1 MHKKFLSKTVTLV
14 LTASM
19 LIVNLTGC
27 GNTSD
32 SITETLADGSINI
45 ATTEASN
52 STDSQTETMSNK
64 SLGLLMGS
72 NSADANTSVEF
83 ANTYNSTLTDI
94 NATDVF
100 KFDCSEA
107 AGQVAY
113 NTFKVYDNPNLEDI
127 SQVNYAKVTYKDG
140 VLTVSPDDVILLTES
155 GSKNASDGTWGS
167 FEKLYLVQYVDLKTG
182 TELAKPVVTPF
193 LVKHDLATPAVVQ
206 TLDENNTYTL
216 NWNSVPGADRYLV
229 YEHYGDSTYD
239 LVGVTESTS
248 ITSNEFTKQ
257 QSHEDLMSKFKSD
270 LSSSELNNLGA
281 VGTNGKADVNS
292 GVKYDDNLKSGYFTV
307 IAVGADGKTSG
318 ASKLVDVREI
328 ANLIPYKVANSVIKV
343 TLDNSVESGLKFVES
358 IPAYADVEMIDG
370 STSKMVIDYH
380 GAQTYKFTDNNKK
393 IAIKA
398 GVANTEL
405 ESILVVATGVDYDT
419 VMSEISYI
427 TEREDRLLSKTKNS
441 ETEAVIIDTTADT
454 EKDKLSSLD
463 SEVVGNLN
471 KLELTPEETN
481 VLTSEAPVGNTT
493 PEVVST
499 DTAVENTDTSVE
511 NTEAVESVEA
521 STEVATDNQTTATT
535 DVSEPVKLAAYVV
548 SQIDPTIN
556 TLVEHGLYNVLYS
569 NSKMEEWM
577 AYCLLGQSEII
588 PLPIETFGDEAA
600 DVEHAAKILV
610 EAYRQNPS
618 TGAIANVKYNYEYQ
632 AFVVNYVGNE
642 NRLEKAIKELDAA
655 NQAANNIIT
664 DDMSDYDKVV
674 AINNYLTGIGTYD
687 TASAATEVDN
697 NSLSEQFIDS
707 HAPYGILCNGLGVC
721 ESYAEAFTLIARF
734 AGLNAVCEM
743 GSAFGVNYEWARVQ
757 IDGAWYIIDVTNND
771 NEKMPNGILNYSDDL
786 ASGVLIGNGTAY
798 LSSLEATNDSLE
810 YYNVKGDYCETVEA
824 AVASLERQLDEKGTA
839 VVRLNKDFGD
849 AEVQQIAK
857 KMIQEDGYTIN
868 DAQMLLYLLYLSK

>member
-1 MHKKFLSKTVTLV
+1 MHKKFLGKTVTLV
-14 LTASM
+14 LTASI

-32 SITETLADGSINI
+32 SVTETLVDGSINI

-52 STDSQTETMSNK
+52 NSDSQTTEMSNK

-72 NSADANTSVEF
+72 NSTDANTSVEF

-100 KFDCSEA
+100 RFECSEA

-155 GSKNASDGTWGS
+155 GSKNASDDTWGS

-193 LVKHDLATPAVVQ
+193 LVKHDLATPAVAQ
-206 TLDENNTYTL
+206 TLDGNNTYTL
-216 NWNSVPGADRYLV
+216 KWNSAPGADRYLV

-239 LVGVTESTS
+239 LVGITESTS

-270 LSSSELNNLGA
+270 PSSSELD
-281 VGTNGKADVNS
+281 VVTTSGKADVNS

-380 GAQTYKFTDNNKK
+380 GAQTYKFTDNSKK

-398 GVANTEL
+398 RVANTEL

-454 EKDKLSSLD
+454 EKDKLSSLN
-463 SEVVGNLN
+463 SEVVGNLD

-493 PEVVST
+493 PEVVSA
-499 DTAVENTDTSVE
+499 DTPVE
-511 NTEAVESVEA
+511 NTETVESTETP
-521 STEVATDNQTTATT
+521 TEVATT

-569 NSKMEEWM
+569 NSNMEEWM

-600 DVEHAAKILV
+600 DVEHAAKVLV

-618 TGAIANVKYNYEYQ
+618 TGAISNVKYNYEYQ

-655 NQAANNIIT
+655 NKVANNIIT
-664 DDMSDYDKVV
+664 PDMSDYDKVV
-674 AINNYLTGIGTYD
+674 AINNYLTNIGTYD
-687 TASAATEVDN
+687 TASASTEVDN

-721 ESYAEAFTLIARF
+721 ESYAEAFTLVARF

-743 GSAFGVNYEWARVQ
+743 GSAFGVNHEWARVQ

-786 ASGVLIGNGTAY
+786 ASGVLIGDGTAY
-798 LSSLEATNDSLE
+798 LSSLEATSDRLE
-810 YYNVKGDYCETVEA
+810 YYNVKGDYCDTVEA
-824 AVASLERQLDEKGTA
+824 AVASLEKQLDEKGTA

-857 KMIQEDGYTIN
+857 KMVQEDGYVIN

>member
-1 MHKKFLSKTVTLV
+1 
-14 LTASM
+14 
-19 LIVNLTGC
+19 
-27 GNTSD
+27 
-32 SITETLADGSINI
+32 
-45 ATTEASN
+45 
-52 STDSQTETMSNK
+52 
-64 SLGLLMGS
+64 MGS
-72 NSADANTSVEF
+72 NSTDANTSVEF

-100 KFDCSEA
+100 RFECSEA

-155 GSKNASDGTWGS
+155 GSKNASDDTWGS

-193 LVKHDLATPAVVQ
+193 LVKHDLATPAVAQ
-206 TLDENNTYTL
+206 TLDGNNTYTL
-216 NWNSVPGADRYLV
+216 KWNSAPGADRYLV

-239 LVGVTESTS
+239 LVGITESTS

-270 LSSSELNNLGA
+270 PSSSELD
-281 VGTNGKADVNS
+281 VVTTSGKADVNS

-380 GAQTYKFTDNNKK
+380 GAQTYKFTDNSKK

-398 GVANTEL
+398 RVANTEL

-454 EKDKLSSLD
+454 EKDKLSSLN
-463 SEVVGNLN
+463 SEVVGNLD

-493 PEVVST
+493 PEVVSA
-499 DTAVENTDTSVE
+499 DTPVE
-511 NTEAVESVEA
+511 NTETVESTETP
-521 STEVATDNQTTATT
+521 TEVATT

-569 NSKMEEWM
+569 NSNMEEWM

-600 DVEHAAKILV
+600 DVEHAAKVLV

-618 TGAIANVKYNYEYQ
+618 TGAISNVKYNYEYQ

-655 NQAANNIIT
+655 NKVANNIIT
-664 DDMSDYDKVV
+664 PDMSDYDKVV
-674 AINNYLTGIGTYD
+674 AINNYLTNIGTYD
-687 TASAATEVDN
+687 TASASTEVDN

-721 ESYAEAFTLIARF
+721 ESYAEAFTLVARF

-743 GSAFGVNYEWARVQ
+743 GSAFGVNHEWARVQ

-786 ASGVLIGNGTAY
+786 ASGVLIGDGTAY
-798 LSSLEATNDSLE
+798 LSSLEATSDRLE
-810 YYNVKGDYCETVEA
+810 YYNVKGDYCDTVEA
-824 AVASLERQLDEKGTA
+824 AVASLEKQLDEKGTA

-857 KMIQEDGYTIN
+857 KMVQEDGYVIN

>member
-32 SITETLADGSINI
+32 SITETLVDGSINI

-52 STDSQTETMSNK
+52 DTDSQTTEMSNK

-100 KFDCSEA
+100 KFECSEA

-193 LVKHDLATPAVVQ
+193 LVKHDLATPAVAQ

-216 NWNSVPGADRYLV
+216 KWNSVPGADRYLV

-239 LVGVTESTS
+239 LVGITESTS

-270 LSSSELNNLGA
+270 LSSSELD
-281 VGTNGKADVNS
+281 VVTTSGKADVNS
-292 GVKYDDNLKSGYFTV
+292 GVKYDNNLKSGYFTV
-307 IAVGADGKTSG
+307 IAVGTDGKTSG

-380 GAQTYKFTDNNKK
+380 GAQTYKFTDNSKK

-398 GVANTEL
+398 KVANTEL

-441 ETEAVIIDTTADT
+441 ETETVIIDTTADT
-454 EKDKLSSLD
+454 EKDSLGRLS
-463 SEVVGNLN
+463 SEVVGTLD

-493 PEVVST
+493 PEVVSA
-499 DTAVENTDTSVE
+499 DTPVE
-511 NTEAVESVEA
+511 NTETAVESTTA
-521 STEVATDNQTTATT
+521 PTEVATDNQTVDTT

-556 TLVEHGLYNVLYS
+556 TLIEHGLYNVLYS
-569 NSKMEEWM
+569 NSKMEEWI

-600 DVEHAAKILV
+600 DVEHAAKVLV

-618 TGAIANVKYNYEYQ
+618 TGAISNVKYNYEYQ

-655 NQAANNIIT
+655 NKAANNIIT
-664 DDMSDYDKVV
+664 PDMSDYDKVV
-674 AINNYLTGIGTYD
+674 AINNYLTDLGTYD

-721 ESYAEAFTLIARF
+721 ESYAEAFALVARF

-743 GSAFGVNYEWARVQ
+743 GSAFGVNHEWARVQ

-786 ASGVLIGNGTAY
+786 ASGVLIGDGTAY
-798 LSSLEATNDSLE
+798 LSNLEATSDRLE
-810 YYNVKGDYCETVEA
+810 YYNVKGDYCDTVEA
-824 AVASLERQLDEKGTA
+824 AVASLERQIDEKGTA

-857 KMIQEDGYTIN
+857 KMVQEDGYVIN

>member
-32 SITETLADGSINI
+32 SVTETLVDGSINI
-45 ATTEASN
+45 ATTEAST
-52 STDSQTETMSNK
+52 SSDGQTTEMSNK

-83 ANTYNSTLTDI
+83 TNTYNSTLTDI

-100 KFDCSEA
+100 KFECSEA

-193 LVKHDLATPAVVQ
+193 LVKHDLATPAVAQ

-216 NWNSVPGADRYLV
+216 KWSSVPGADRYLI

-239 LVGVTESTS
+239 LVGITESTS
-248 ITSNEFTKQ
+248 ITSNEFAKQ

-270 LSSSELNNLGA
+270 LSSSELD
-281 VGTNGKADVNS
+281 VVTTSGKADVNS

-343 TLDNSVESGLKFVES
+343 TLDNSIESGLKFVES

-380 GAQTYKFTDNNKK
+380 GAQTYKFTDNSKK

-398 GVANTEL
+398 KVANTEL

-454 EKDKLSSLD
+454 EKDKLSSLN
-463 SEVVGNLN
+463 SEVVGNLD

-481 VLTSEAPVGNTT
+481 VLTSEAPVGNAT
-493 PEVVST
+493 PEVVSA
-499 DTAVENTDTSVE
+499 DTPVE
-511 NTEAVESVEA
+511 NTEAVESGDTPVENTTEP
-521 STEVATDNQTTATT
+521 TEVVTDNQDVATT

-577 AYCLLGQSEII
+577 VYCLLGQSEII

-600 DVEHAAKILV
+600 DVEHAAKVLV

-618 TGAIANVKYNYEYQ
+618 TGAISNVKYNYEYQ

-655 NQAANNIIT
+655 NKAANNIIT
-664 DDMSDYDKVV
+664 PDMSDYDKVV
-674 AINNYLTGIGTYD
+674 AINNYLTNIGTYD
-687 TASAATEVDN
+687 TASASTEVDN

-721 ESYAEAFTLIARF
+721 ESYAEAFAIVARF

-743 GSAFGVNYEWARVQ
+743 GSAFGVNHEWARVQ

-786 ASGVLIGNGTAY
+786 ASGVLIGDGTAY
-798 LSSLEATNDSLE
+798 LSSLGATSDRLE
-810 YYNVKGDYCETVEA
+810 YYNVKGDYCDTVEA
-824 AVASLERQLDEKGTA
+824 AITSLERQIDEKGTA
-839 VVRLNKDFGD
+839 VVRLNKDFED

-857 KMIQEDGYTIN
+857 KMVQEDGYVIN

>member
-1 MHKKFLSKTVTLV
+1 MHKKFLNKTVTLV
-14 LTASM
+14 LATSM
-19 LIVNLTGC
+19 LLASLTGC
-27 GNTSD
+27 GSTSD
-32 SITETLADGSINI
+32 SVTETLADGSINI
-45 ATTEASN
+45 ATTEANN
-52 STDSQTETMSNK
+52 SSSSQTTALSNK
-64 SLGLLMGS
+64 SLSLLMGS
-72 NSADANTSVEF
+72 NSVDAGTSVEF
-83 ANTYNSTLTDI
+83 ANTYNSTLTNI

-100 KFDCSEA
+100 QFECSDA

-140 VLTVSPDDVILLTES
+140 VLTVSPNDVILLTES
-155 GSKNASDGTWGS
+155 GSKNANNGTWGS

-193 LVKHDLATPAVVQ
+193 LVKHDLSTPAVVQ
-206 TLDENNTYTL
+206 TVDENNTYTL
-216 NWNSVPGADRYLV
+216 KWNSIPGAVNYLV

-239 LVGVTESTS
+239 LVGTTESTS

-257 QSHEDLMSKFKSD
+257 QSHEDLMNKFKSD
-270 LSSSELNNLGA
+270 LSSSELNSLGA

-328 ANLIPYKVANSVIKV
+328 ANLIPYKVASSVIKV
-343 TLDNSVESGLKFVES
+343 TLDNSVDSGLKFVES

-380 GAQTYKFTDNNKK
+380 GAQTYKFTDNSKK

-398 GVANTEL
+398 KVANTEL

-427 TEREDRLLSKTKNS
+427 TEREDRLLSKTKNNEN
-441 ETEAVIIDTTADT
+441 ETLIIDTTADT
-454 EKDKLSSLD
+454 EKDSLD
-463 SEVVGNLN
+463 AQVVGTLDT
-471 KLELTPEETN
+471 LDLTPEDKDI
-481 VLTSEAPVGNTT
+481 LTSETPVGNTT
-493 PEVVST
+493 PEVVSPT
-499 DTAVENTDTSVE
+499 
-511 NTEAVESVEA
+511 TEGTGATEESTETPVESVET
-521 STEVATDNQTTATT
+521 TEATTDNQIASTA
-535 DVSEPVKLAAYVV
+535 DISDPVKLAAYVV
-548 SQIDPTIN
+548 SQIDPNIN
-556 TLVEHGLYNVLYS
+556 ALVEHGLYNVLYS

-588 PLPIETFGDEAA
+588 PLPVETFGDEAA
-600 DVEHAAKILV
+600 DVEYASKVLV

-618 TGAIANVKYNYEYQ
+618 TGAIGGVKYNYEYQ
-632 AFVVNYVGNE
+632 AFVVSYVNNE
-642 NRLEKAIKELDAA
+642 NRIEKTIKELDAA
-655 NQAANNIIT
+655 NKAANNIVT
-664 DDMSDYDKVV
+664 PDMSDYDKVV
-674 AINNYLTGIGTYD
+674 AINNYLTDIGTYD
-687 TASAATEVDN
+687 TASTSTNVDN

-721 ESYAEAFTLIARF
+721 ESYAEAFVLIARF

-743 GSAFGVNYEWARVQ
+743 GSAFGVNHEWARVQ

-798 LSSLEATNDSLE
+798 LSNLAATSDSLE

-824 AVASLERQLDEKGTA
+824 AVASLEKQLDEKGTA

-857 KMIQEDGYTIN
+857 KMVQEDGYTIN